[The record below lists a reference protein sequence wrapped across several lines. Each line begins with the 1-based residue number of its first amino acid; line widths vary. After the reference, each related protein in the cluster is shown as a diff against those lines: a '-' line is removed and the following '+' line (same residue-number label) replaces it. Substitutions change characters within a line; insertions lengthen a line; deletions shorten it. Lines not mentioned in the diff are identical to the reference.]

1 MFWSIHSVQKR
12 KERNIQLIIIAICVL
27 LVIFLWKVKISQ
39 TESIE
44 NIFAKRKIL
53 TTEMCRTHSK
63 DAKKTTRDILENRS
77 NNSPEIGLTQLQM
90 QHMFVN
96 HDYKIMF
103 CFVPKAGCTNW
114 KRVML
119 LLKEGQKAK
128 LVLEIPRSFAHQT
141 KKCIFF
147 NVT

>member
-1 MFWSIHSVQKR
+1 MFLAFNFRNRQFK
-12 KERNIQLIIIAICVL
+12 RNIQLLIIPICVL
-27 LVIFLWKVKISQ
+27 IVIFLWRIKVSK
-39 TESIE
+39 TESIDD
-44 NIFAKRKIL
+44 IFTKRKII
-53 TTEMCRTHSK
+53 TTEMCRKYSK
-63 DAKKTTRDILENRS
+63 DAKKTTREILENRS
-77 NNSPEIGLTQLQM
+77 NDSPEIGLTKLQM

-128 LVLEIPRSFAHQT
+128 SVLEIPRSFAHQT